1 MSMRLNKRV
10 EAIQISGIRQFA
22 NQIPSTPGAV
32 NLTIG
37 QPDFP
42 TPEAVKQAGIEA
54 IRNDQ
59 TSYTHNAGA
68 MELRQAVQ
76 SFFKDSYGLSY
87 RAEDEIIVTNGASEG
102 LDSVFRTILEEG
114 DEVIL
119 PAPTYPGYEPLVQL
133 CGAKV
138 VYLDTSETGFKPDP
152 QALEELIT
160 ERTKAVLMNFP
171 SNPTGVTMTMDELDA
186 LKTVFERHDLYIVA
200 DEIYSENT
208 FGGAH
213 CTFACF
219 ESLREKTILVH
230 GLSKSHSMTGW
241 RIGFI
246 LGPVE
251 VMQHVLKVHQ
261 YNAICASTP
270 SQYAAME
277 ALVNQRHVPAQMNK
291 AYIERRDFV
300 YKRLTEMGID
310 VVMPTG
316 AFYIF
321 PSVKKFGLSSYDF
334 AIRLLK
340 EGGVAAVP
348 GSAFT
353 EYGEGFLRISYAYS
367 MPVLKQGMDRLEN
380 FISTLRLQA

>member
-1 MSMRLNKRV
+1 MSMKINKRAESIV
-10 EAIQISGIRQFA
+10 FSGIRQFA
-22 NQIPSTPGAV
+22 NQMIDYPDAV
-32 NLTIG
+32 NLTVG

-42 TPEAVKQAGIEA
+42 TPEAVKQAGIDA
-54 IRNDQ
+54 IRNNQ
-59 TSYTHNAGA
+59 TNYTHNAGVL
-68 MELRQAVQ
+68 ELRQAIQ

-87 RAEDEIIVTNGASEG
+87 RTEDEIIVTNGASEG

-119 PAPTYPGYEPLVQL
+119 PAPTYSGYAPLVEL
-133 CGAKV
+133 CGGKV
-138 VYLDTSETGFKPDP
+138 VYLDTSESDFKPDP
-152 QALEELIT
+152 EALERLIND
-160 ERTKAVLMNFP
+160 RTKAVLMNFP
-171 SNPTGVTMTMDELDA
+171 SNPTGITMTMEELSV
-186 LKTVFERHDLYIVA
+186 LKEVFERHELYIVT

-219 ESLREKTILVH
+219 DSLRDKTVLIH

-241 RIGFI
+241 RIGYI
-246 LGPVE
+246 LGPVKLME
-251 VMQHVLKVHQ
+251 HVLKVHQ
-261 YNAICASTP
+261 YNAICASAP
-270 SQYAAME
+270 AQYAAIE
-277 ALVNQRHVPAQMNK
+277 ALTNQRHVPAEMNK

-300 YKRLTEMGID
+300 YGRLIEMGID
-310 VVMPTG
+310 VIKPNG

-321 PSVKKFGLSSYDF
+321 PSIEKFGLPSYEF

-367 MPVLKQGMDRLEN
+367 MPVLEQGMDRLEK
-380 FISTLRLQA
+380 FVSSLHEK

>member
-1 MSMRLNKRV
+1 MSMTINKRAESIV
-10 EAIQISGIRQFA
+10 FSGIRQFA
-22 NQIPSTPGAV
+22 NQMVDYPDAV
-32 NLTIG
+32 NLTVG

-42 TPEAVKQAGIEA
+42 TPDAVKQAGIDA
-54 IRNDQ
+54 IRNNQ
-59 TSYTHNAGA
+59 TNYTHNAGVL
-68 MELRQAVQ
+68 ELRKAIQ

-87 RAEDEIIVTNGASEG
+87 RTEDEIIVTNGASEG

-119 PAPTYPGYEPLVQL
+119 PAPTYSGYGPLVEL
-133 CGAKV
+133 CGGKV
-138 VYLDTSETGFKPDP
+138 VYLDTSDSDFKPDP
-152 QALEELIT
+152 QALEQLIN

-171 SNPTGVTMTMDELDA
+171 SNPTGVTMSMDELSA
-186 LKTVFERHDLYIVA
+186 LKDVFERHELYIVT

-219 ESLREKTILVH
+219 ESLRDKTVLIH

-241 RIGFI
+241 RIGYI
-246 LGPVE
+246 LGPAKLME
-251 VMQHVLKVHQ
+251 HVLKVHQ
-261 YNAICASTP
+261 YNAICASAP
-270 SQYAAME
+270 AQYAAIE
-277 ALVNQRHVPAQMNK
+277 ALTNQRHVPAEMNK

-300 YKRLTEMGID
+300 YGRLTDMGID
-310 VVMPTG
+310 VIKPNG

-321 PSVKKFGLSSYDF
+321 PSIEKFGLSSYEF

-367 MPVLKQGMDRLEN
+367 MSVLEEGMDRLEK
-380 FISTLRLQA
+380 FISTLHTT

>member
-42 TPEAVKQAGIEA
+42 TPEAVKQAGVEA

-171 SNPTGVTMTMDELDA
+171 SNPTGVTMTMGELDA

-277 ALVNQRHVPAQMNK
+277 ALVNQRHVPAEMNK

-321 PSVKKFGLSSYDF
+321 PSIESTGLTSEQFALGLLEKQKVAVIPGDVFGL
-334 AIRLLK
+334 
-340 EGGVAAVP
+340 G
-348 GSAFT
+348 
-353 EYGEGFLRISYAYS
+353 GEGH
-367 MPVLKQGMDRLEN
+367 
-380 FISTLRLQA
+380 LRLSFGGEEREIDEAFDRIEAWLRRGV